1 MASPRPPS
9 AVKSSAP
16 AAGTDEPPSSVTATR
31 ATPSR
36 GYATDT
42 MNAPPSPEAVCLMAF
57 AHSSDTQVMSTSLAG
72 QPTSSS
78 ATKRRA
84 SGTDAGVPQ
93 NVRIHGP
100 RVRVDPT
107 EPAASADPKEPTW
120 STG

>member
-1 MASPRPPS
+1 MS
-9 AVKSSAP
+9 KAP
-16 AAGTDEPPSSVTATR
+16 TEGIVEPPESVTATR
-31 ATPSR
+31 AIPSPSN
-36 GYATDT
+36 ATET
-42 MNAPPSPEAVCLMAF
+42 MNVPPSPEAVCAIAL
-57 AHSSDTQVMSTSLAG
+57 AHSSDTHVMSVSLAG
-72 QPTSSS
+72 QPTRSS

-84 SGTDAGVPQ
+84 SGTDAGVPR